1 MRKYIFTLFSSFFLL
16 SLACTKTFKEPTTN
30 VGIKEVPQVPQ
41 VPQVQEVYSK
51 DSCYSIIKNRGT
63 ISFSL
68 FATCIPP
75 TAKYVEVIYDG
86 DYMGY
91 FLVNKPI
98 YLQAYQG
105 QVKIILMYC
114 TDIGKSLGIRN
125 QFLLK

>member
-16 SLACTKTFKEPTTN
+16 SLACNKTLKEPTTN
-30 VGIKEVPQVPQ
+30 LGVKEEKQVL
-41 VPQVQEVYSK
+41 QEVYSK
-51 DSCYSIIKNRGT
+51 DSCYSIVKNRDT

-68 FATCIPP
+68 VATCIPP
-75 TAKYVEVIYDG
+75 TAKYAEVIYDG

-91 FLVNKPI
+91 YPVNKPI
-98 YLQAYQG
+98 YLQAYHG

-114 TDIGKSLGIRN
+114 TDIGKSLNIRN